1 MSRWLRSLLTAV
13 MVVGLCW
20 AGPAQLALA
29 ARSEAVAT
37 IAPPVPLLWKV
48 SNKDGTALYLLGSF
62 HMLKADDYPLSSD
75 VDVALDASARVLFEL
90 SPEEMNSPALAR
102 SMLQAAMY
110 TGGRQ
115 LKDDLAPATWQQLQ
129 SYAQANQLPLASLAM
144 TKPWFVALS
153 ISMAEMARQGM
164 DAQAGLDR
172 HLMARASEAG
182 KRTGGLETAATQ
194 IAMLDG
200 MAPVEQQQLL
210 SEALQQAGDGEFSR
224 RLHEAWRRGD
234 DRMLWEEMAQQMRR
248 DYPQLYQRINVDR
261 NDAWLPA
268 LEQRLQVGQGNT
280 LVVVGALH
288 LLGSDG
294 VVEKL
299 RARGYAVERI
309 CSACAH
315 KGRRP

>member
-75 VDVALDASARVLFEL
+75 VDAALDASARVLFEL

-210 SEALQQAGDGEFSR
+210 SEALQQAGDGELSR

-268 LEQRLQVGQGNT
+268 LEQRLQAGQGNT

-309 CSACAH
+309 CSACAR

>member
-75 VDVALDASARVLFEL
+75 VDAALDASARVLFEL

-200 MAPVEQQQLL
+200 MASVEQQQLL
-210 SEALQQAGDGEFSR
+210 SEALQQAGDGELSR

-268 LEQRLQVGQGNT
+268 LEQRLQAGQGNT

-309 CSACAH
+309 CSACAR

>member
-1 MSRWLRSLLTAV
+1 MNRWLRSLLTAV

-37 IAPPVPLLWKV
+37 SAPPVPLLWKV

-75 VDVALDASARVLFEL
+75 VHAALEASARVLFEL
-90 SPEEMNSPALAR
+90 SPEEMNSPVLAR

-115 LKDDLAPATWQQLQ
+115 LRDDLAPATWQQLQ
-129 SYAQANQLPLASLAM
+129 AHAQANQLPLASLAM

-172 HLMARASEAG
+172 HLMARAAEAG
-182 KRTGGLETAATQ
+182 KQTGGLETAATQ

-210 SEALQQAGDGEFSR
+210 SEALQQAGNGELSR
-224 RLHEAWRRGD
+224 RLHDAWRRGD

-268 LEQRLQVGQGNT
+268 LEQRLQAGQGNT

-299 RARGYAVERI
+299 RTRGYAVERI
-309 CSACAH
+309 CSACGR
-315 KGRRP
+315 KGHR

>member
-1 MSRWLRSLLTAV
+1 VSRWLRSLLTAV
-13 MVVGLCW
+13 MVVGLCG

-29 ARSEAVAT
+29 ARSEAVAAK
-37 IAPPVPLLWKV
+37 APPLPLLWKV

-75 VDVALDASARVLFEL
+75 VDAALDASARVLFEL

-129 SYAQANQLPLASLAM
+129 AYAQANQLPLASLAM

-172 HLMARASEAG
+172 HLMARAAEAG
-182 KRTGGLETAATQ
+182 KQTGGLETAATQ

-210 SEALQQAGDGEFSR
+210 SEALQQAGNGELSR
-224 RLHEAWRRGD
+224 RLHDAWRRGD

-268 LEQRLQVGQGNT
+268 LEQRLQAGQGNT

-299 RARGYAVERI
+299 RTRGYAVERI
-309 CSACAH
+309 CSACGR
-315 KGRRP
+315 KGHR

>member
-1 MSRWLRSLLTAV
+1 

-75 VDVALDASARVLFEL
+75 VDAALDASARVLFEL

-210 SEALQQAGDGEFSR
+210 SEALQQAGDGELSR

-268 LEQRLQVGQGNT
+268 LEQRLQAGQGNT

-309 CSACAH
+309 CSACAR

>member
-1 MSRWLRSLLTAV
+1 MNRWLRSLLTAV

-37 IAPPVPLLWKV
+37 SAPPVPLLWKV

-75 VDVALDASARVLFEL
+75 VDAALDASARVLFEL

-210 SEALQQAGDGEFSR
+210 SEALQQAGDGELSR

-268 LEQRLQVGQGNT
+268 LEQRLQAGQGNT

-309 CSACAH
+309 CSACAR

>member
-1 MSRWLRSLLTAV
+1 MNRWLRSLLTAV

-37 IAPPVPLLWKV
+37 SAPPVPLLWKV

-75 VDVALDASARVLFEL
+75 VDAALEASARVLFEL
-90 SPEEMNSPALAR
+90 SPEEMNSPVLAR

-115 LKDDLAPATWQQLQ
+115 LRDDLAPATWQQLQ
-129 SYAQANQLPLASLAM
+129 AYAQANQLPLASLAM

-172 HLMARASEAG
+172 HLMARAAEAG
-182 KRTGGLETAATQ
+182 KQTGGLETAATQ

-210 SEALQQAGDGEFSR
+210 SEALQQAGNGELSR
-224 RLHEAWRRGD
+224 RLHDAWRRGD

-268 LEQRLQVGQGNT
+268 LEQRLQAGQGNT

-299 RARGYAVERI
+299 RTRGYAVERI
-309 CSACAH
+309 CSACGR
-315 KGRRP
+315 KGRR